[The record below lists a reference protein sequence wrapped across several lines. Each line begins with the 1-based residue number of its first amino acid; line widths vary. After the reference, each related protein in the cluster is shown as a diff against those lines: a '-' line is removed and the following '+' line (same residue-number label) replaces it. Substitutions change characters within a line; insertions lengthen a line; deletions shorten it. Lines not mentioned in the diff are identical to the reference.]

1 MKQPVDD
8 NFPTDEADE
17 TKTINGEKVSVNR
30 AQKLS
35 FDKIKNAAN
44 KCHEKLGNSEWNIGT
59 AQAYLKKIV

>member
-1 MKQPVDD
+1 MKQPVDE

-17 TKTINGEKVSVNR
+17 TMTTNGEKVSVNR
-30 AQKLS
+30 AHKLS

-44 KCHEKLGNSEWNIGT
+44 EYHEKLGNSEWNIGT